1 MTTTSAPSVGTI
13 GRIPVR
19 NIWLLMLYAS
29 DLYRE
34 LPQDRRVA
42 VEDAPDDLPD
52 LVAEI
57 LTHAVERR
65 MRRNLSF
72 GFRRRHADL
81 NRVRGRIDL
90 LRTERRQLLK
100 RGRVACSFD
109 ELTVDT
115 PRNQFVKAALDLLS
129 GIVSKQDLAHRC
141 RAASISMERAGV
153 TGDISLERRRP
164 KVSISRLGRLDADD
178 RQMLAAARLAF
189 DLDLPTEDIGASHL
203 ASPDRDEVW
212 ARRLFERAVGGFYSV
227 VLSHR
232 GWRVSQG
239 RWIQWPVEKRSLGID
254 AVLPSMQTD
263 IVLERRTS
271 DGTPAGRNRIV
282 IDTKFTEIIKSNQYG
297 SQRLD
302 SGYIYQMY
310 AYLMSQERSDD
321 PLSRNS
327 TGVLLHPAIDY
338 DFDESAMIQGHEI
351 RFATVDLAADSQI
364 IRRELKRIPYSSP
377 LAPTTSVFRPSPE

>member
-1 MTTTSAPSVGTI
+1 
-13 GRIPVR
+13 
-19 NIWLLMLYAS
+19 MLYAS

-42 VEDAPDDLPD
+42 IEDAPDDLPN

-72 GFRRRHADL
+72 GYRRRHADL

-115 PRNQFVKAALDLLS
+115 PRNRFVKAALDLLT
-129 GIVSKQDLAHRC
+129 GVVSKQDLAHRC
-141 RAASISMERAGV
+141 RAASASMERAGV

-164 KVSISRLGRLDADD
+164 RMSISRLGRLDADD

-189 DLDLPTEDIGASHL
+189 DLTLPTEDVGASHL

-212 ARRLFERAVGGFYSV
+212 ARRLFERAVGGFYAV
-227 VLSHR
+227 VLSHQ
-232 GWRVSQG
+232 GWQVSPG
-239 RWIQWPVEKRSLGID
+239 KWIQWPVEQGSSGISD
-254 AVLPSMQTD
+254 VLPSMQTD
-263 IVLERRTS
+263 IVLERRIAAS
-271 DGTPAGRNRIV
+271 QFEDSKRIV
-282 IDTKFTEIIKSNQYG
+282 IDTKFTSILKSGQYG
-297 SQRLD
+297 NQRLS

-310 AYLMSQERSDD
+310 AYLRSQERGDD
-321 PLSRNS
+321 PMSLDSV
-327 TGVLLHPAIDY
+327 GVLLHPAIDSSV
-338 DFDESAMIQGHEI
+338 DESAMIQDHEI
-351 RFATVDLAADSQI
+351 RFATVDLAADTST
-364 IRRELKRIPYSSP
+364 IRHQLKRIPYTSP
-377 LAPTTSVFRPSPE
+377 LAPTTPSEPVSA